1 MSPPRGAVRNLATA
15 CGLAAFAAS
24 FAFAKAPKDSQSVE
38 EIFQQ
43 AAKAIADAE
52 KAAVEKAKDPLR
64 EAIEAY
70 RDKKIPLVEYQKLV
84 DCVNNAKDE
93 NVQPYRADAAQA
105 LVARFA
111 KEDENDLQNRAVR
124 RQIALGVLD
133 LMKAPQKDTA
143 GLQAIET
150 ILFAWWRFK
159 MQSDI
164 KFKVTD
170 KLDDRKKAYT
180 KMKKFLDKGES

>member
-1 MSPPRGAVRNLATA
+1 MSALRTFAAV

-24 FAFAKAPKDSQSVE
+24 SAFAKAPKESPTVE

-43 AAKAIADAE
+43 ATKAIEDAAKA
-52 KAAVEKAKDPLR
+52 AAEKAKDPLR
-64 EAIEAY
+64 ETIEAY
-70 RDKKIPLVEYQKLV
+70 RDRKIPLVEYQKLV

-93 NVQPYRADAAQA
+93 NVQPYRLDAAQA
-105 LVARFA
+105 LVTRFA
-111 KEDENDLQNRAVR
+111 REDENDLQNRAVR

-133 LMKAPQKDTA
+133 LMKAPQKDET
-143 GLQAIET
+143 GLRAIES

-164 KFKVTD
+164 KFKATD